1 MCYWKLLKIEQIY
14 PVYSVRIN
22 RAFEH
27 IKLVVQST
35 DNKNSTHS
43 FQQSSLG

>member
-1 MCYWKLLKIEQIY
+1 MLKTEQIY

-27 IKLVVQST
+27 IKLVVQSR
-35 DNKNSTHS
+35 DNKNSIHS